1 MHDAIVIGGG
11 IVGVATAYHLAR
23 GGADTLLI
31 DRPTAGRATDAG
43 AGIISPET
51 NSRDPGT
58 WFDLAAAAAA
68 DYPTLIQDL
77 ADQGAG
83 DTGFARVGLLLVAM
97 DAQDAAAYDEA
108 TARIFAR
115 QRERGQPS
123 SDDLREVTAD
133 EAQQLFPLLAP
144 VTRGLYHRQAAR
156 LDGRLLTQ
164 ALHQA
169 AQHSGLTIQEATVE
183 GLALGGK
190 DVTGVIVDGQ
200 PIAARNVVIAG
211 GAWSAAFGEALG
223 VTIPVAPQRGQI
235 MHLGLPGADT
245 EGWPVVNSFR
255 GHYMVP
261 WPNRM
266 VVGATRETGSGF
278 APYVTAGGVAEVL
291 REAMRVAPGLAEA
304 TVLETR
310 VGLRPLSADG
320 LPVLGSVPGVGG
332 VYLATG
338 HGPTGLTLGP
348 FSGKLVAELILGQ
361 TPSADIAPFS
371 VSRFS

>member
-11 IVGVATAYHLAR
+11 IVGVATAYHLVR

-31 DRPTAGRATDAG
+31 DRPAAGRATDAG

-51 NSRDPGT
+51 NSRDPGP
-58 WFDLAAAAAA
+58 WFDLAAAAASY
-68 DYPTLIQDL
+68 YPTLIQDL

-83 DTGFARVGLLLVAM
+83 DTGFARVGLLLVAI

-108 TARIFAR
+108 ARRIFGR

-123 SDDLREVTAD
+123 SDDLREVTSD
-133 EAQQLFPLLAP
+133 EAQRLFPLLAP
-144 VTRGLYHRQAAR
+144 VTRALYHRQAAR
-156 LDGRLLTQ
+156 LDGRLLSQ
-164 ALHQA
+164 ALRTA
-169 AQHSGLTIQEATVE
+169 AEQSGLSTQEAVVE
-183 GLALGGK
+183 GLAFSGR
-190 DVTGVIVDGQ
+190 DVAGVMVDGQ

-235 MHLGLPGADT
+235 MHLGLPDT
-245 EGWPVVNSFR
+245 DTAGWPVVNSFR
-255 GHYMVP
+255 GHYMVA
-261 WPNRM
+261 WPNR
-266 VVGATRETGSGF
+266 VVAGATRETGSGF
-278 APYVTAGGVAEVL
+278 APLATAGGVAEVL
-291 REAMRVAPGLAEA
+291 REAMRVAPGLADA

-320 LPVLGSVPGVGG
+320 LPVLGAVPDVGG

-361 TPSADIAPFS
+361 APSADIAPFS
-371 VSRFS
+371 VTRFS

>member
-31 DRPTAGRATDAG
+31 DRPSAGRATDAG

-51 NSRDPGT
+51 NSRDPGP
-58 WFDLAAAAAA
+58 WFDLASAAAAY
-68 DYPTLIQDL
+68 YPTLIQEL

-97 DAQDAAAYDEA
+97 DAQDAAAFDDA
-108 TARIFAR
+108 SARIFAR

-123 SDDLREVTAD
+123 ADDLREVTSD
-133 EAQQLFPLLAP
+133 EAQRLFPLLAP
-144 VTRGLYHRQAAR
+144 VTRALYHRQAAR
-156 LDGRLLTQ
+156 LDGRLLTG
-164 ALHQA
+164 ALREA
-169 AQHSGLTIQEATVE
+169 AQASGLSVQEAAVG
-183 GLALGGK
+183 GLAFSGR
-190 DVTGVIVDGQ
+190 DVTGVMVDGQ
-200 PIAARNVVIAG
+200 PVAARTVVIAG
-211 GAWSAAFGEALG
+211 GAWSSAFGEALG

-235 MHLGLPGADT
+235 IHLGLPTTDT

-255 GHYMVP
+255 GHYIVP

-266 VVGATRETGSGF
+266 VAGATRETGSGF
-278 APYVTAGGVAEVL
+278 APYVTASGVAEVL

-320 LPVLGSVPGVGG
+320 LPVLGPVPDVGG
-332 VYLATG
+332 VFLATG

-371 VSRFS
+371 VTRFA